1 MLRITILISA
11 AILAGC
17 ASTPMSDRASRI
29 QVHSQYSTLLA
40 KCENLGPVT
49 ASAQGAGT
57 MDEGFSAAKIK
68 LREVAADKGADT
80 VVIVNSDR
88 FMHSLYNREQVIQG
102 AALRCY

>member
-1 MLRITILISA
+1 MQRIIIVICA
-11 AILAGC
+11 AILVGC
-17 ASTPMSDRASRI
+17 ASTPISERAARI

-40 KCENLGPVT
+40 KCANLGPIT
-49 ASAQGAGT
+49 ASAQAAGT
-57 MDEGFSAAKIK
+57 LDEGFSAAKIK
-68 LREVAADKGADT
+68 LRELAADKGGDT